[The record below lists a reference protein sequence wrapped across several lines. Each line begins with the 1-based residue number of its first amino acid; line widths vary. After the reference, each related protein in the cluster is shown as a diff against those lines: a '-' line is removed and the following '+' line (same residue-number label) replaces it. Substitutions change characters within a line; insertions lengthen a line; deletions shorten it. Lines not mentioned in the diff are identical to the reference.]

1 MALMTLQDLEQ
12 HYNKAKFSNTSPV
25 SLENM
30 SIYGD
35 NVAPMA
41 VNATAPAG
49 LQTIDIAQVPE
60 AQSVTQSNGLD
71 YLLNQGGDNNYVNR
85 NINYDNLK
93 IPALQSE
100 KRNNFFTDA
109 MGNIKSYADKN
120 KVLSGIMKGYNFIKD
135 PLMAG
140 ATSILGMLPDR
151 DPRQGTLE
159 NFYGDNFG
167 LTSSGSVASGIMQ
180 GYNPVSGGLFG
191 GETQYGLTPAIDKRK
206 VNIYNSLTNLGK
218 YNYTTTMDPLDLSTW
233 KGANKATIDQLEKLR
248 ELEKVKEAEAKTL
261 QQVKEKEFN
270 ERVAAET
277 ATANRA
283 RAANA
288 AVYASADA
296 QGFTNAQGG
305 FSTSAADR
313 AGTSAGSGQFSPS
326 SSRGRSGYGTGGIVT
341 L

>member
-1 MALMTLQDLEQ
+1 MPID
-12 HYNKAKFSNTSPV
+12 YSK
-25 SLENM
+25 M
-30 SIYGD
+30 SVYGD
-35 NVAPMA
+35 TYGNTQEDLDA
-41 VNATAPAG
+41 
-49 LQTIDIAQVPE
+49 
-60 AQSVTQSNGLD
+60 TQSDQETGIAEILLPNINSS
-71 YLLNQGGDNNYVNR
+71 YLNQGGDNNYVNR

-191 GETQYGLTPAIDKRK
+191 KETQYGLGKAIDKRMD
-206 VNIYNSLTNLGK
+206 NIRNTLKNK
-218 YNYTTTMDPLDLSTW
+218 YGINATMSDED
-233 KGANKATIDQLEKLR
+233 LEKYMSTEEGKKLFGIKKGHTSAT
-248 ELEKVKEAEAKTL
+248 ENYFKLKKIKEAEAKTL

-326 SSRGRSGYGTGGIVT
+326 SSRGRSGYGKGGIVT

>member
-85 NINYDNLK
+85 NIDYSKLK

-120 KVLSGIMKGYNFIKD
+120 KVLSGIMKAAKFIKK

-159 NFYGDNFG
+159 NF
-167 LTSSGSVASGIMQ
+167 
-180 GYNPVSGGLFG
+180 
-191 GETQYGLTPAIDKRK
+191 
-206 VNIYNSLTNLGK
+206 
-218 YNYTTTMDPLDLSTW
+218 
-233 KGANKATIDQLEKLR
+233 LR
-248 ELEKVKEAEAKTL
+248 
-261 QQVKEKEFN
+261 
-270 ERVAAET
+270 
-277 ATANRA
+277 
-283 RAANA
+283 
-288 AVYASADA
+288 
-296 QGFTNAQGG
+296 
-305 FSTSAADR
+305 
-313 AGTSAGSGQFSPS
+313 
-326 SSRGRSGYGTGGIVT
+326 
-341 L
+341 